1 MKKSLLFLSVLTA
14 ISLASCGGNDVDTS
28 KIALDYG
35 YDYKND
41 IVNIEEVEIGYTSLT
56 NLIDNKESFVLLIFH
71 NRTCLCWESFNPLAV
86 QFMNKY
92 NLRFYAFDNALL
104 EGEDNYGIYR
114 GTDVMPGICFFRR
127 GTLIRQSIYGKI
139 DINHRKFFEYYEDL
153 ERYMFDNI
161 YLPKMY
167 YIDFTLL
174 DEKIANNEK
183 INLYIARSGCNDCK
197 AVNRN
202 YLYSWSESKKET
214 TLTNNLY
221 ILDIE
226 KYRGTDEYQ
235 TIKDKYGLSV
245 AGNPTFG
252 FDTGYIPTFQRIEN
266 GQIKDMITVL
276 NDQGDKETGLV
287 TSYFN
292 ESRIANSPMLSS
304 AGFAKLDGT
313 TVDVSLIKSWG
324 AIDQQKQ
331 YEWHLPAIQLYFD
344 TYVK

>member
-1 MKKSLLFLSVLTA
+1 MKKSLLFLSLLTT
-14 ISLASCGGNDVDTS
+14 ISLASCGGDNVDTS

-41 IVNIEEVEIGYTSLT
+41 IVSTDELEIGYSSLV
-56 NLIDNKESFVLLIFH
+56 NLIDNQESFVLLIYH
-71 NRTCLCWESFNPLAV
+71 NPTCGCWTDFSPIAV
-86 QFMNKY
+86 DFMNNY
-92 NLRFYAFDNALL
+92 NLRFYVFDNALL
-104 EGEDNYGIYR
+104 DGNENYGIYR
-114 GTDVMPGICFFRR
+114 GTDAMPGICFFRR
-127 GTLIRQSIYGKI
+127 GTLIRQSIYGKL
-139 DINHRKFFEYYEDL
+139 DINHRKFFKDYDAL
-153 ERYMFDNI
+153 ESYMFDNI

-167 YIDFTLL
+167 YIDADLL

-183 INLYIARSGCNDCK
+183 INLYIARSGCGDCK
-197 AVNRN
+197 KVNKS

-214 TLTNNLY
+214 TLSNNLY
-221 ILDIE
+221 IFDIE

-292 ESRIANSPMLSS
+292 ESRIASSPILST
-304 AGFAKLDGT
+304 AGFASLDGT
-313 TVDVSLIKSWG
+313 TVDASLIKPWG
-324 AIDQQKQ
+324 SIDQEKQ
-331 YEWHLPAIQLYFD
+331 YEWHLPAIKLYFD